1 MLQSS
6 IQEYDA
12 TYVCACSVVPSPPTV
27 SIDPFNSLEMA
38 GQPLTLNCSA
48 SIQEGIRGT
57 PVLTWTRPEG
67 FGDLPSEATSAT
79 PLLTFPSLLTSHAGQ
94 YTCAARLIISE
105 AGVDVSGA
113 STANIS
119 IECIQLH
126 CLGT

>member
-1 MLQSS
+1 M
-6 IQEYDA
+6 
-12 TYVCACSVVPSPPTV
+12 CACSAVPSPPTV

-67 FGDLPSEATSAT
+67 FGDLPSEATSAP

-94 YTCAARLIISE
+94 YTCIARLAIPE
-105 AGVDVSGA
+105 AGADILGT
-113 STANIS
+113 STTNIS
-119 IECIQLH
+119 IQCRCTVALS
-126 CLGT
+126 